1 MEKITKKY
9 PYLRGLPIESYENA
23 EPGILI
29 GANCWKLAVPIKTR
43 EGHWLE
49 PIATKCRLGWTLQGG
64 TTNHFDSQLLNIH
77 ICDCEKKYEIL
88 HEEIKEY
95 FSLEMPQKR
104 ELMSPQDCRALQI
117 LNSTCEKREGRYEV
131 GLLWK
136 HDDAKLPASYDNAL
150 KRFRCMQKKLAKD
163 SNLQRDMQKQIDNL
177 ISKGYARRLTADE
190 VNRSYDHEWYL
201 PIFITLNPN
210 KPGKLRLVWDA
221 AAKSDG
227 AALNDF
233 LLCGPDLLN
242 SLVFVLLAFRT
253 GQFAICGDIAEMF
266 HQIRVRE
273 MDMHAQRFLW
283 HENCEELHNPHIYV
297 MQALTF
303 GISCAPCI
311 AHFVRD
317 VNAEQYKQT
326 SPRAVEAIQ
335 KHHYVDD
342 FIDSVDTEEEALEL
356 ALQVKAIHAQ
366 AGFNIRNWAS
376 NSSAVLRQLPGESV
390 EDQTPKDLSNA
401 EKILG
406 LFWDPTNDV
415 FKFICRFSKMR
426 RDILQCSLVPT
437 KREVL
442 QVLMSI
448 FDPLGFV
455 AHYTIGLKILLQ
467 DVWRSAI
474 NWDDPLPGPL
484 YNKWCQWKTLL
495 PAITSITIPRCYSQ
509 LLKDSECN
517 QIHTFVDAGEYA
529 YAAICY
535 LRVKNKNGVNTII
548 VAAKSKV
555 APLKPVSIP
564 RLELQAAVTGVRLAN
579 NVMKALQFPIHA
591 RFWWSDSKTVL
602 KWLRMDPRNF
612 KQYVMHR
619 VGEVLEATN
628 ATDWNWVPSK
638 INPAGL
644 ATKFSRQQSSDIWL
658 HGPKFLSFNQ
668 TDWPKCDDLGP
679 VEHTELRHFTFHIT
693 KGETTQ
699 PLIDADTFSSWRRLY
714 LTMAMVILFVEKLK
728 SKIKKEQ
735 IPTGVCDK
743 IIHRAK
749 SALIKEAQQS
759 GYRQEVINLK
769 CGKSIESDSK
779 LISLNVYLSDEG
791 ILRSRGRA
799 ESLRTDDS
807 IILPTNN
814 SITALIVRHYHER
827 NHHQFHEA
835 ALNSIREQYYIPRLR
850 VLYRKIRRSC
860 QRCKNDGAKPNT
872 QQMAPL
878 PAAHETLKSA
888 LCEVELTINS
898 RPLTFVYLDS
908 ADDDALTPNHLLLGS
923 TDGHKSVFN
932 EASNLRQQWH
942 KTQDFANK
950 FWQRWLQ
957 EYTPIIQRRA
967 KWFSKRASVAIG
979 DVVVVVD
986 ETLPRNYWP
995 KGIIVDVV
1003 KAKDEQVRRVTIK
1016 TQKGLMQRPA
1026 TKVAVL
1032 DVTGNT

>member
-163 SNLQRDMQKQIDNL
+163 SNLQRDMHKQIDNL

-190 VNRSYDHEWYL
+190 VNRSSDHEWYL

-303 GISCAPCI
+303 GTSCAPCI

-317 VNAEQYKQT
+317 VNAEQYKRT

-401 EKILG
+401 EKIL
-406 LFWDPTNDV
+406 
-415 FKFICRFSKMR
+415 
-426 RDILQCSLVPT
+426 
-437 KREVL
+437 
-442 QVLMSI
+442 
-448 FDPLGFV
+448 
-455 AHYTIGLKILLQ
+455 
-467 DVWRSAI
+467 
-474 NWDDPLPGPL
+474 
-484 YNKWCQWKTLL
+484 
-495 PAITSITIPRCYSQ
+495 
-509 LLKDSECN
+509 
-517 QIHTFVDAGEYA
+517 DAGEYA

-535 LRVKNKNGVNTII
+535 MRVKNQNEVNTII

-579 NVMKALQFPIHA
+579 NVMKALQVPIHA
-591 RFWWSDSKTVL
+591 RFWRSDSKTVL

-638 INPAGL
+638 LNPADL

-699 PLIDADTFSSWRRLY
+699 PLIDADRFSSWRRLY

-728 SKIKKEQ
+728 SKIEKEQ
-735 IPTGVCDK
+735 IPTGVCGK

-749 SALIKEAQQS
+749 SALIKEVQQS
-759 GYRQEVINLK
+759 EYRQEVINLK
-769 CGKSIESDSK
+769 C
-779 LISLNVYLSDEG
+779 
-791 ILRSRGRA
+791 
-799 ESLRTDDS
+799 
-807 IILPTNN
+807 
-814 SITALIVRHYHER
+814 
-827 NHHQFHEA
+827 
-835 ALNSIREQYYIPRLR
+835 
-850 VLYRKIRRSC
+850 
-860 QRCKNDGAKPNT
+860 
-872 QQMAPL
+872 
-878 PAAHETLKSA
+878 
-888 LCEVELTINS
+888 
-898 RPLTFVYLDS
+898 
-908 ADDDALTPNHLLLGS
+908 
-923 TDGHKSVFN
+923 
-932 EASNLRQQWH
+932 
-942 KTQDFANK
+942 
-950 FWQRWLQ
+950 
-957 EYTPIIQRRA
+957 
-967 KWFSKRASVAIG
+967 
-979 DVVVVVD
+979 
-986 ETLPRNYWP
+986 
-995 KGIIVDVV
+995 
-1003 KAKDEQVRRVTIK
+1003 
-1016 TQKGLMQRPA
+1016 
-1026 TKVAVL
+1026 
-1032 DVTGNT
+1032 

>member
-49 PIATKCRLGWTLQGG
+49 PIATKCRLGWTLQG
-64 TTNHFDSQLLNIH
+64 
-77 ICDCEKKYEIL
+77 EIRNPT
-88 HEEIKEY
+88 EEIKEY

-104 ELMSPQDCRALQI
+104 ELMSPQDCRSLQI
-117 LNSTCEKREGRYEV
+117 LNST
-131 GLLWK
+131 
-136 HDDAKLPASYDNAL
+136 
-150 KRFRCMQKKLAKD
+150 CMQKKLAKD

-376 NSSAVLRQLPGESV
+376 NSSAVLRQHPGESV

-401 EKILG
+401 EKIL
-406 LFWDPTNDV
+406 
-415 FKFICRFSKMR
+415 
-426 RDILQCSLVPT
+426 
-437 KREVL
+437 
-442 QVLMSI
+442 
-448 FDPLGFV
+448 
-455 AHYTIGLKILLQ
+455 
-467 DVWRSAI
+467 
-474 NWDDPLPGPL
+474 
-484 YNKWCQWKTLL
+484 
-495 PAITSITIPRCYSQ
+495 
-509 LLKDSECN
+509 
-517 QIHTFVDAGEYA
+517 DAGEYA

-535 LRVKNKNGVNTII
+535 LRVKNKNEVNTII

-579 NVMKALQFPIHA
+579 NVMKALQVPIHA

-638 INPAGL
+638 LKPADL

-699 PLIDADTFSSWRRLY
+699 PLNDADRFSSWRRLY

-759 GYRQEVINLK
+759 EYRQEVINLK
-769 CGKSIESDSK
+769 CGKSVESDSK

-799 ESLRTDDS
+799 ESLRTGDS

-878 PAAHETLKSA
+878 PAARLASFE
-888 LCEVELTINS
+888 
-898 RPLTFVYLDS
+898 RPFTYV
-908 ADDDALTPNHLLLGS
+908 
-923 TDGHKSVFN
+923 
-932 EASNLRQQWH
+932 
-942 KTQDFANK
+942 
-950 FWQRWLQ
+950 
-957 EYTPIIQRRA
+957 
-967 KWFSKRASVAIG
+967 
-979 DVVVVVD
+979 
-986 ETLPRNYWP
+986 
-995 KGIIVDVV
+995 
-1003 KAKDEQVRRVTIK
+1003 
-1016 TQKGLMQRPA
+1016 
-1026 TKVAVL
+1026 
-1032 DVTGNT
+1032 